1 MSEFSADKLAEMVI
15 AALERTAFVLA
26 EPVESDRVASLPAP
40 AHAAVI
46 GYTGPKSGSVRLE
59 ATEGFLREVASSLL
73 GVEPHEVDVEKDGLD
88 VIRELANI
96 VGGSVLLELG
106 GDACP
111 FSLGLPE
118 VTALSKGAT
127 SDDCVCHIES
137 DGEHLRVFWHAEA
150 AAIAA

>member
-1 MSEFSADKLAEMVI
+1 MNEFSADRLAEMVI

-26 EPVESDRVASLPAP
+26 EPADADRVKSLPAP

-46 GYTGPKSGSVRLE
+46 RYTGPKSGSVRLE
-59 ATEGFLREVASSLL
+59 ATDGFLREVASSLL
-73 GVEPHEVDVEKDGLD
+73 GVEPDEVNVEKDGLD

-96 VGGSVLLELG
+96 VGGSVILELG

-118 VTALSKGAT
+118 VVAVSGSAG
-127 SDDCVCHIES
+127 SSDCVCHIES
-137 DGEHLRVFWHAEA
+137 DGEHLRVVWHADA
-150 AAIAA
+150 AAVAA